1 LEASEL
7 EDDLRQARVLFDEEA
22 ARSKGHS
29 EATEARQ
36 MQRSSALSD
45 DDIGV
50 LRRKH
55 PFLADFSDHFIR
67 NTPVG
72 DLMKIQS
79 TAMKAGELEKAKD
92 AEDRLAV
99 NKSSLAST
107 FTIVS
112 V

>member
-1 LEASEL
+1 
-7 EDDLRQARVLFDEEA
+7 
-22 ARSKGHS
+22 
-29 EATEARQ
+29 
-36 MQRSSALSD
+36 
-45 DDIGV
+45 
-50 LRRKH
+50 
-55 PFLADFSDHFIR
+55 
-67 NTPVG
+67 VG